1 MKHHKL
7 LPALI
12 ALFVLLGCMARPKPT
27 PPRIVTQII
36 VTCEGC
42 SSLSRK
48 YFNTDE
54 KMQLILR
61 QIRSIGIQDTP
72 HEDPEMMKARTIQIS
87 LVFSDGSR
95 KLYTQ
100 KSDRY
105 FREESGPWK
114 EIDPENARNL
124 YLAILLTP
132 SDEEVPQL
140 MRPHPIRLPGMG
152 IFPG

>member
-1 MKHHKL
+1 MKHRKPL
-7 LPALI
+7 LAIIL
-12 ALFVLLGCMARPKPT
+12 LLSLLGCMARPKPK
-27 PPRIVTQII
+27 PPRVVTQII

-42 SSLSRK
+42 ASLSRK
-48 YFNTDE
+48 HFNNDE
-54 KMQLILR
+54 KMQLILQ

-72 HEDPEMMKARTIQIS
+72 QDDPEAMKARTIQIT

-105 FREESGPWK
+105 FREDSGTWK
-114 EIDPENARNL
+114 EIDTEKARNL

-132 SDEEVPQL
+132 GDEELLQL
-140 MRPHPIRLPGMG
+140 PRPHPIRLPGMG
-152 IFPG
+152 SFPG